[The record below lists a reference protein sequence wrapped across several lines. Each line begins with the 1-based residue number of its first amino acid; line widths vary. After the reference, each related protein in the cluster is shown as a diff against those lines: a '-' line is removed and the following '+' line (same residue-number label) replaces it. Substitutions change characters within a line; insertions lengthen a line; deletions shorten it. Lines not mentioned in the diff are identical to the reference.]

1 MRDYLEPVL
10 VASPVA
16 HRLTDHVV
24 GHATAT
30 PDAVLLARR
39 ESGVWHDVTAAA
51 FADDVRRVARG
62 LVASGIAVGDRVG
75 LMSRT
80 RYEWTVVDYAIW
92 WAGAVTVPIY
102 ETSSGEQVQWI
113 LEDSGAVAVVVENDG
128 HLALVEDV
136 RSQLPHLG
144 AAIVIDRDGL
154 AELAA
159 TGADV
164 DDETLERRR
173 TAPGPD
179 DVATVIYTS
188 GTTGRPKGCELTHG
202 AFIFEAE
209 NVVASAPEVFQ
220 DPEASTLLFLPLAHV
235 FGRIIQIACVH
246 ARIRMGH
253 APDVKRLLDDLAG
266 FRPSF
271 LLAVPRVFE
280 KIYNGAQQKATAD
293 GKGAVFD
300 RAAGV
305 AIDYSRSLD
314 SGGPG
319 LVLRAKHALFDRL
332 VYSKLRAATGGR
344 VAWAVSGGAPLGD
357 RLGHFFR
364 GIGITILEG
373 YGLTETAGATTVNRP
388 DALRIGSVGRPFP
401 GAAVRIADD
410 GEVLLKGRHVFVG
423 YWANPGAT
431 EAVLEP
437 DGWFHTGDLGA
448 LDSDGFLSITG
459 RKKEILVT
467 AGGKNVAPAPLED
480 RIRAHWLVSQ
490 CIVVGDQRPFVAAL
504 VTVDL
509 ESFPAWKAQNSK
521 DPAASVADLT
531 GDPDLLADVQSAV
544 DDANRSVSV
553 AESIRK
559 FRVLPGDWTEEGG
572 QLTPSMKLRRN
583 VVMAE
588 HAADVEELYS

>member
-1 MRDYLEPVL
+1 MREHHEPVL
-10 VASPVA
+10 ISSPAA

-24 GHATAT
+24 RNEA
-30 PDAVLLARR
+30 DAPRAAVLARR
-39 ESGVWHDVTAAA
+39 VSGAWSDVTAAE

-62 LVASGIAVGDRVG
+62 LLASGIEVGDRVG

-92 WAGAVTVPIY
+92 WVGGVTVPVY
-102 ETSSGEQVQWI
+102 ETSSAEQLEWI
-113 LEDSGAVAVVVENDG
+113 LEDSGAVAVVVETDV
-128 HLALVEDV
+128 HAALVDEV
-136 RSQLPHLG
+136 RGRLPHLVG
-144 AAIVIDRDGL
+144 SYVIDRDDL
-154 AELAA
+154 DAIAA
-159 TGADV
+159 AGEGV
-164 DDETLERRR
+164 DDDTLERRR
-173 TAPGPD
+173 TASGPD

-188 GTTGRPKGCELTHG
+188 GTTGRPKGCELTHR

-235 FGRIIQIACVH
+235 FGRIIQVACIH

-253 APDVKRLLDDLAG
+253 APDVKKLLDDLAG

-280 KIYNGAQQKATAD
+280 KIYNGAQQKAAAD
-293 GKGAVFD
+293 GKGAIFD
-300 RAAGV
+300 RAAAT
-305 AIDYSRSLD
+305 AIDYSRALD
-314 SGGPG
+314 HGGAG

-332 VYSKLRAATGGR
+332 VYSRLRAATGGR

-388 DALRIGSVGRPFP
+388 DALRIGTVGRPFP
-401 GAAVRIADD
+401 GASVRIADD
-410 GEVLLKGRHVFVG
+410 GEVLLKGPHIFVG
-423 YWANPGAT
+423 YWANPAAT
-431 EAVLEP
+431 EAVLETE
-437 DGWFHTGDLGA
+437 GWFHTGDLGA
-448 LDSDGFLSITG
+448 LDDDGFLSITG

-480 RIRAHWLVSQ
+480 RVRAHWLVSQ
-490 CIVVGDQRPFVAAL
+490 CMVVGDQRPYIAAL
-504 VTVDL
+504 VTIDV
-509 ESFPAWKAQNSK
+509 ESFPAWKSAKGK
-521 DPAASVADLT
+521 DPAATVADLAT
-531 GDPDLLADVQSAV
+531 DPDLIADVQTAV

-553 AESIRK
+553 AESIRR
-559 FRVLPGDWTEEGG
+559 FRVLPDDWTEDGG
-572 QLTPSMKLRRN
+572 QLTPSLKLRRN
-583 VVMAE
+583 VVLAE
-588 HAADVEELYS
+588 HGSDVDALYA